1 MTTQDDGSSNIGA
14 VDKAI
19 SVVEAIC
26 DRDCHGVSE
35 IAEDL
40 GIPKSTVH
48 LHLQTLEDNGFVI
61 QTDEGYQLALRF
73 LDVGMKARNRFP
85 IVESA
90 RPELEELASE
100 TGETAW
106 LAVEENGKCVFIDM
120 VSDGRGLQARGHIGQ
135 HEYMHYLS
143 VGKAILAHL
152 PDERVSEILDEHGLP
167 QRTSQTLVDEDTLFD
182 ELEHI
187 REKGYA
193 VNDGEEVTGL
203 YAVGAPII
211 SGETVIGGISVSGP
225 RTRLKR
231 DNADETIPELVLAA
245 TNAVELK
252 SNY

>member
-1 MTTQDDGSSNIGA
+1 MTTPDDESSNVGA

-26 DRDCHGVSE
+26 DRGCHGVSE
-35 IAEDL
+35 IAKEL
-40 GIPKSTVH
+40 GMPKSTVH
-48 LHLQTLEDNGFVI
+48 VHLKTLEDHGFII

-73 LDVGMKARNRFP
+73 LDVGMKARDRFP
-85 IVESA
+85 IVEAA

-120 VSDGRGLQARGHIGQ
+120 VSDGRGLQARGQIGQ
-135 HEYMHYLS
+135 HEHMHYLS

-152 PDERVSEILDEHGLP
+152 PEERVSEIIDKHGLP
-167 QRTSQTLVDEDTLFD
+167 QRTAETLVDEDALFD
-182 ELEHI
+182 GLERI

-193 VNDGEEVTGL
+193 VNDGDEVTGL

-211 SGETVIGGISVSGP
+211 SGETVIGAISVSGP

-231 DNADETIPELVLAA
+231 DNVDETIPELVLAA